1 MRKVVI
7 VDDDRWALEDICAS
21 FMFEKNGFEVI
32 GKYQKA
38 EDALPIILN
47 KRPDLV
53 ITDIRMDGMDGLEL
67 LRLCREKMV
76 NTYFIVISGYDLFEY
91 AQKAVNIGADYYLLK
106 PINTSEVQELM
117 QKLVLQYKDLPEEAS
132 NDTFSEIARYVKQH
146 FAENITL
153 STLSK
158 TFYLDKA
165 YLSRLFSR
173 KLHVTFTEYKQKL
186 QISRAMDLLDAGNS
200 INDVSIQVGFNDIRY
215 FFRVFKKMTGTTPY
229 QYKKR

>member
-1 MRKVVI
+1 
-7 VDDDRWALEDICAS
+7 
-21 FMFEKNGFEVI
+21 
-32 GKYQKA
+32 
-38 EDALPIILN
+38 
-47 KRPDLV
+47 
-53 ITDIRMDGMDGLEL
+53 MDGLEL

-186 QISRAMDLLDAGNS
+186 QISRAMELLDAGNS